1 MPLYNFSDVNYGGV
15 KKNTATVSKT
25 IEQGAEVLVPRS
37 PDAQTKVDGFDK
49 VKVSLVD
56 QDILFLGSAPTSS
69 LLNSIRIL
77 VHEPFD
83 TGVTLNL
90 YHSVVETGDGAV
102 QTIKDGI
109 VLDKDVS
116 VIDVDMAVP
125 SGVVKADGVTA
136 ADNGVVWTG
145 SNVYMFAKVIASGSI
160 TKGNVEILY
169 DYNVFDEDFK
179 TRPLKV

>member
-1 MPLYNFSDVNYGGV
+1 MALYNFSSVNYGDT
-15 KKNTATVSKT
+15 KKNTATVNKT

-37 PDAQTKVDGFDK
+37 PDGQTKVDGYDK
-49 VKVSLVD
+49 VKVELVNN
-56 QDILFLGSAPTSS
+56 DILFLGSAPTSS

-90 YHSVVETGDGAV
+90 YHTVSAEGQSP
-102 QTIKDGI
+102 QTIKNGI

-116 VIDVDMAVP
+116 VIDVDMAIP
-125 SGVVKADGVTA
+125 SGVVKADGVTP
-136 ADNGVVWTG
+136 ADVGVVWTG
-145 SNVYMFAKVIASGSI
+145 SNVYMFASILTGGTI
-160 TKGNVEILY
+160 TKGKIEILY